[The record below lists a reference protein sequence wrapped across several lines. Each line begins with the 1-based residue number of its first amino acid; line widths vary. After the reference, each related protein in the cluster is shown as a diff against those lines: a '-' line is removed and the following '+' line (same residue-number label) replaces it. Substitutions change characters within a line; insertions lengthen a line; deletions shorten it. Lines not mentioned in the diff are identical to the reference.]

1 MFTLQNESSRRESDF
16 IWGDVFVLVYS
27 ITDRKS
33 FHEIQKLRKRI
44 DLLRGSP
51 AMFVVIANKKDLTH
65 LREVS
70 REEGKRFADKYSA
83 LFYEISV
90 AEDYHETHKVFNEI
104 IRYIVYKKA
113 TEEATNGKKRNN
125 SYSSLWKGLNK
136 LKEQKD
142 KKNDNV
148 FLIQSGGYSS

>member
-1 MFTLQNESSRRESDF
+1 
-16 IWGDVFVLVYS
+16 
-27 ITDRKS
+27 
-33 FHEIQKLRKRI
+33 
-44 DLLRGSP
+44 
-51 AMFVVIANKKDLTH
+51 MFVVIANKKDLTH

-70 REEGKRFADKYSA
+70 RDEGKRFADKYSA

-136 LKEQKD
+136 MKEQKD